1 MTSASI
7 NLDASFFSYVS
18 GKFSTGYMSTKSH
31 QVNDKAKTTRVQVR
45 HKLYTIKL
53 QPGAQ
58 LHPIFKS
65 RLFDIAAN
73 LQNNNSEYASYLAEL
88 IVRDYGTHFVTSMD
102 AGALLAQVDHISS
115 SYTQNTQNSS
125 TKITVSAMGQC
136 KLFWISG
143 FWNHV

>member
-1 MTSASI
+1 
-7 NLDASFFSYVS
+7 
-18 GKFSTGYMSTKSH
+18 MSTKSH

-88 IVRDYGTHFVTSMD
+88 IVRDYGTHFVTHLCQSDIDGYRWNRTSSKVFTIGGPPFQPNFTVTDWENGVPD
-102 AGALLAQVDHISS
+102 ALVAIDH
-115 SYTQNTQNSS
+115 
-125 TKITVSAMGQC
+125 
-136 KLFWISG
+136 
-143 FWNHV
+143 